1 MFPILK
7 GKAILA
13 PMAGIT
19 DIAFRSLC
27 KRYGAA
33 LTITEMVSAE
43 AVIRQ
48 NKKTFALFQ
57 RDKSEKPFCI
67 QLFGNDPDQ
76 IAKAAKLVEPY
87 CGIIDINFGC
97 PVEKIVKQGAGSAL
111 LLQQEKVREIM
122 ERTNEKIKV
131 PITAKIR
138 SGIRGK
144 AVAVKIA
151 KICEESGASAICVH
165 PRTRE
170 QGYSGKADWKIIK
183 NVKDAVSIPV
193 IGNGDIKKPEDAK
206 RMLQQTGCDYVM
218 IGRAARGNPFIFKQ
232 INDFLDR
239 GTYDELSDKEKLK
252 IFLEYVNLAHQH
264 KLSFVDIKMQAA
276 YFTKGLPDSNVLR
289 NRLMKTRSIQEI
301 KSLLSN

>member
-1 MFPILK
+1 
-7 GKAILA
+7 
-13 PMAGIT
+13 
-19 DIAFRSLC
+19 
-27 KRYGAA
+27 
-33 LTITEMVSAE
+33 MVSAE

-111 LLQQEKVREIM
+111 LLQPEKVREIM

-193 IGNGDIKKPEDAK
+193 VGNGDIKKPEDAK

>member
-111 LLQQEKVREIM
+111 LLQPEKVREIM

-193 IGNGDIKKPEDAK
+193 VGNGDIKKPEDAK

>member
-1 MFPILK
+1 
-7 GKAILA
+7 
-13 PMAGIT
+13 
-19 DIAFRSLC
+19 
-27 KRYGAA
+27 
-33 LTITEMVSAE
+33 
-43 AVIRQ
+43 
-48 NKKTFALFQ
+48 
-57 RDKSEKPFCI
+57 
-67 QLFGNDPDQ
+67 
-76 IAKAAKLVEPY
+76 
-87 CGIIDINFGC
+87 
-97 PVEKIVKQGAGSAL
+97 
-111 LLQQEKVREIM
+111 M

-131 PITAKIR
+131 PIKAKIR

>member
-111 LLQQEKVREIM
+111 LLQPEKVREIM

-131 PITAKIR
+131 PITAKIS

-193 IGNGDIKKPEDAK
+193 VGNGDIKKPEDAK

>member
-1 MFPILK
+1 
-7 GKAILA
+7 
-13 PMAGIT
+13 MAGIT

-111 LLQQEKVREIM
+111 LLQPEKVREIM

>member
-111 LLQQEKVREIM
+111 LLQPEKVREIM